1 MPKGQRVSRALAES
15 VKDAKKKYPMM
26 TNYDIGRFC
35 GTSDGTVSKIVNG
48 AYDDLLGEPAGTVDV
63 KGQVDVGE
71 LERLVAEADD
81 YLRIIA
87 FALIV
92 LIDPDV
98 KETHDMCA
106 RWRKK
111 IDVYGYHGQ
120 VDKED

>member
-1 MPKGQRVSRALAES
+1 MPRGIKVSRALVKS
-15 VKDAKKKYPMM
+15 VKETKEKYLNMKYADVAKMC
-26 TNYDIGRFC
+26 D
-35 GTSDGTVSKIVNG
+35 TSPSTVSNVLRG
-48 AYDDLLGEPAGTVDV
+48 AYDSTLGESAGTMDV
-63 KGQVDVGE
+63 EK